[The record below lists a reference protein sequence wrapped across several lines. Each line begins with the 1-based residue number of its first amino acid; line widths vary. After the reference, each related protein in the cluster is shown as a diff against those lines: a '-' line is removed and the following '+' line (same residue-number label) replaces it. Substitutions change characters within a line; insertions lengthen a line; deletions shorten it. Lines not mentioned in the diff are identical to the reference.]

1 MYIKFIEFGVY
12 SVSSKFLDMLIFF
25 EKKLKIL
32 LLLKNMAFK
41 NIFYLFF
48 PILCAGCGAFS
59 GQNFICQPCQTRLSP
74 SFKKVP
80 YPLIHIEEVRYFYEY
95 SQVKPYLHR
104 IKFDSDLRTLKEFSK
119 LMAEYPLFF
128 PSNSLFI
135 PIPLHPKKLKKRGYN
150 QVQELFSPFFEYHRM
165 TMSPFLFR
173 IKETKPQFSLN
184 KKERWNNVK
193 DAFEASPQ
201 VSGRHVVLLEDVVT
215 TGATIAHAALCLK
228 QNGALSISVLAL
240 SWES

>member
-1 MYIKFIEFGVY
+1 
-12 SVSSKFLDMLIFF
+12 
-25 EKKLKIL
+25 
-32 LLLKNMAFK
+32 MAFK
-41 NIFYLFF
+41 NIFYLFL
-48 PILCAGCGAFS
+48 PRLCAGCGAFG
-59 GQNFICQPCQTRLSP
+59 GQQGICDPCQARLRP
-74 SFKKVP
+74 SLKKMSFALP
-80 YPLIHIEEVRYFYEY
+80 HIEEVGYFYEY

-104 IKFDSDLRTLKEFSK
+104 FKFHSDLRTLKEFST

-150 QVQELFSPFFEYHRM
+150 QVKELFSPFFHHHQLK
-165 TMSPFLFR
+165 MSDYLFL

-184 KKERWNNVK
+184 KKERWDNLK
-193 DAFEASPQ
+193 DAFYASPQ
-201 VSGRHVVLLEDVVT
+201 VSGHHVVLLEDVVT

>member
-1 MYIKFIEFGVY
+1 
-12 SVSSKFLDMLIFF
+12 
-25 EKKLKIL
+25 
-32 LLLKNMAFK
+32 MAFK

-48 PILCAGCGAFS
+48 PRLCAGCGAFS
-59 GQNFICQPCQTRLSP
+59 GQNFICQDCQTRLSP
-74 SFKKVP
+74 LFKKVP
-80 YPLIHIEEVRYFYEY
+80 YPLPYIEEVRYFYDY

-104 IKFDSDLRTLKEFSK
+104 VKFDADLRTLKEFSK

-135 PIPLHPKKLKKRGYN
+135 PIPLHPKKFKQRGYN
-150 QVQELFSPFFEYHRM
+150 QVKEFFLPFFHHHHIQMSEY
-165 TMSPFLFR
+165 LFR

-184 KKERWNNVK
+184 KKERGDNLQ
-193 DAFEASPQ
+193 DAFEASSQ

-215 TGATIAHAALCLK
+215 TGATISHAALCLK